1 MEVFLLNQREKFKEQ
16 LKKKS
21 KFETIK
27 SLMMTFTATVTAVVA
42 IAVLVPSSPKA
53 TIESVKVFTSDIVYR
68 VNVTDSD
75 GAITND
81 TLKVVL
87 ENQSEYYEVLLEPGL
102 SAGSFSNL
110 NPNTQYTL
118 SVRYD
123 KGFGLEKLATETIK
137 TMEKDGAAFLGVSII
152 DPNYDYYIPYQLDI
166 YYTNQL
172 LTYQNLVLY
181 VALVP
186 YYQVDD
192 PIYEPYII
200 NVEGTTSINLD
211 VMNENTR
218 VMAYLEAI
226 TATNETVILDSIEF
240 QTPLSIYASLY
251 VDQITPNSFGV
262 SFYSDYSSTTDIS
275 YEIVI
280 KQNKQTIKT
289 VIPPTFGEG
298 TQHNEELLMID
309 GLRPETLYTI
319 ELYATYQDPNTL
331 QTVTQLLETFEET
344 TIAKFSY
351 TIDIVDL
358 GDMLE
363 VTIILDDP
371 GHNYQMAYYT
381 TYQPAEAYDTWLD
394 YNESPFNMV
403 DNEKIT
409 TLLIPKTYPL
419 PYYIQIGL
427 TSQTDYRYYITIR
440 TING

>member
-1 MEVFLLNQREKFKEQ
+1 MEVFLLNRRMKFKEQ

-27 SLMMTFTATVTAVVA
+27 TMIMSFTATVTAVVA

-53 TIESVKVFTSDIVYR
+53 TIESVKAFTHDIVYQ

-137 TMEKDGAAFLGVSII
+137 TNEKDGAAFLGVNII
-152 DPNYDYYIPYQLDI
+152 DPNYDFYIPYQIDI
-166 YYTNQL
+166 YYTNQS

-186 YYQVDD
+186 YYQIDD
-192 PIYEPYII
+192 PIYEPYLIEL
-200 NVEGTTSINLD
+200 EGTTSITLD

-218 VMAYLEAI
+218 VLAYLEA
-226 TATNETVILDSIEF
+226 TTQNNETVILDTIEF
-240 QTPLSIYASLY
+240 MTPLSIYASLY
-251 VDQITPNSFGV
+251 VEQITPNGFGV
-262 SFYSDYSSTTDIS
+262 SFYSDYSSTTEIS
-275 YEIVI
+275 YEIVV
-280 KQNKQTIKT
+280 KLNKQTIKT
-289 VIPPTFGEG
+289 VKLPTYEEG
-298 TQHNEELLMID
+298 TQHFDQLLMID
-309 GLRPETLYTI
+309 GLRPETSYTL
-319 ELYATYQDPNTL
+319 ELYATYQDPITL
-331 QTVTQLLETFEET
+331 QTVTRLLETFEET
-344 TIAKFSY
+344 TLPKFSY
-351 TIDIVDL
+351 TLDIVDL
-358 GDMLE
+358 GDILE
-363 VTIILDDP
+363 VTITLDDP
-371 GHNYQMAYYT
+371 GHNYQISYYT
-381 TYQPAEAYDTWLD
+381 VYQPSEDYDMWLD
-394 YNESPFNMV
+394 YNESPFNMI
-403 DNEKIT
+403 DNVKT
-409 TLLIPKTYPL
+409 ATLIIPKTYPL
-419 PYYIQIGL
+419 PYYIEIGL
-427 TSQTDYRYYITIR
+427 TSQTDTRYYITIR